1 MHSIDIIIFALIAVF
16 LVLRLFSVLGK
27 KNENSTLNT
36 SYKRSNTQQNKTIKD
51 VEVIYK
57 AALSPEEQV
66 KILEPNFSKNNFLK
80 KAKSAYEFA
89 LKAYADGNTH
99 ILSELVDIET
109 MRKLAYNITQQE
121 EKNHKC
127 KIVSF
132 KHKDASIKSIE
143 LKNTLAKIAVNIETD
158 ITFYIE
164 NKSQKVIAGSKNK
177 AHQISQS
184 LCFVRN
190 LGDTDPTWKIEAL
203 PKLPF

>member
-36 SYKRSNTQQNKTIKD
+36 SYKTSNTQHNKKIKD

-57 AALSPEEQV
+57 AELPPEEQI

-80 KAKSAYEFA
+80 KAKTAYEFV

-109 MRKLAYNITQQE
+109 MRKLAYNITEQE
-121 EKNHKC
+121 EQKHKS
-127 KIVSF
+127 IIISF

-143 LKNTLAKIAVNIETD
+143 LKNTVAKIFVNIESD
-158 ITFYIE
+158 IIFYTE
-164 NKSQKVIAGSKNK
+164 NQSRKLVAGNKSKV
-177 AHQISQS
+177 HRISQS
-184 LCFVRN
+184 ICFVRN
-190 LGDTDPTWKIEAL
+190 LVDTDPTWKIEAL